1 MAPRR
6 LDTEIFSEAGTS
18 QTYAQMKWIGAENIE
33 QAQRREQ
40 RLKLRRLNV
49 GANREPG
56 LGALGSPII
65 EQLLLL
71 GNDEL
76 GSNGL
81 ILRCQVRL
89 LKLGSAAERRESLPR
104 DDESASPSLQV
115 HPRSLSYFAR
125 WRFRPFCPR
134 PIFLASLER
143 ACA

>member
-1 MAPRR
+1 MVPRR
-6 LDTEIFSEAGTS
+6 LDTEILPETGTG
-18 QTYAQMKWIGAENIE
+18 QTYAEMKRIGAENIE
-33 QAQRREQ
+33 QAQRREK

-56 LGALGSPII
+56 LGALGPPII

-81 ILRCQVRL
+81 ILRCQVCL
-89 LKLGSAAERRESLPR
+89 LKLDSAAERRESLPR
-104 DDESASPSLQV
+104 DDESARPSLQV
-115 HPRSLSYFAR
+115 RPQSLSYFAR
-125 WRFRPFCPR
+125 WRFLPFCPK

-143 ACA
+143 ASA